1 MKKNKIVSLFLIGVL
16 LLTAGCAKT
25 PKLENGKE
33 VFASIDGYKITADD
47 LYASLKEKGGL
58 SVMLEMID
66 NHIIDKE
73 IKDKSGA
80 ESYADG
86 QISMYKEYYGDEF
99 ESTLKNY
106 GYSSIEN
113 FREIILNDYLKQKV
127 ALNYLKKKV
136 TDDEVK
142 AYYDENIFGD
152 LTVRYILIK
161 PAELDADASD
171 EDKLKAENEALNEAK
186 EIIKKINNGEKFED
200 LAKEYSKDSSASDGG
215 NLGYFN
221 RGDMVSEFEDA
232 VVALEVGK
240 YTKEPVKTQYGY
252 HIILK
257 TDQKEKPKLEE
268 IKDKIKDTLAKDLV
282 ANTENISAFA
292 LDWLRE
298 KNNLKIY
305 DAELKIKYDHYM
317 NQQKS
322 AKSTT
327 NQQ

>member
-200 LAKEYSKDSSASDGG
+200 LAKEYSDDKLTSINGGLMSDFNTDQVNKTFFDAASALKDGE
-215 NLGYFN
+215 L
-221 RGDMVSEFEDA
+221 
-232 VVALEVGK
+232 
-240 YTKEPVKTQYGY
+240 TKEPVKDENGY
-252 HIILK
+252 NIILK
-257 TDQKEKPKLEE
+257 VSAKEKPA
-268 IKDKIKDTLAKDLV
+268 IKDVKDDILEKLAEQKLNASEDTYTKTWVEIRKSYKLDIIDTDV
-282 ANTENISAFA
+282 KNLYKANYE
-292 LDWLRE
+292 
-298 KNNLKIY
+298 
-305 DAELKIKYDHYM
+305 
-317 NQQKS
+317 
-322 AKSTT
+322 
-327 NQQ
+327 